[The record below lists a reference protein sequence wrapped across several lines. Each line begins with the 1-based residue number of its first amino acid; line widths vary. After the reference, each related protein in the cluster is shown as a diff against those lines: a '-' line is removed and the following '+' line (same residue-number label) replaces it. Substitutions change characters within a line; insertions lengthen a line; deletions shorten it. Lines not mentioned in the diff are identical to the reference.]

1 MIMACKRWYT
11 RKYLDEVLVVI
22 EDEAEDTRGLR
33 TLNNIKTY
41 SIKSAIFNFASAWK
55 QVRIS
60 TLANCWKK
68 LLLDVDPELDFKGFE
83 AQDFHRIFQAS
94 GERDVSLDDV
104 ENWLEDNNA
113 GPGYQVLTIGEI
125 ADTVAEEG
133 TAESSSSSE
142 TE

>member
-1 MIMACKRWYT
+1 MACKRWYT
-11 RKYLDEVLVVI
+11 RKYLYEVLVVI

-41 SIKSAIFNFASAWK
+41 NIKSAIFYFASAWK

-94 GERDVSLDDV
+94 GEREVSLDDV

-125 ADTVAEEG
+125 AVTEEG
-133 TAESSSSSE
+133 TAESSSSE